1 MHLPR
6 IVTILLIFVGTA
18 LTSQASAQGWR
29 PVPYPSYPS
38 YPPYYPG
45 NYYGPPP
52 GAFRPRGY
60 APAYPPGSYA
70 PYPTPVYA
78 PAPYAPPA
86 ATPASII
93 PPQQLP
99 DTATDSNRPD
109 EQSDATELKPTS
121 GNHKQDFVDRLLPYI
136 EAENHRLRQLRKRLV
151 GLFSA
156 LENGHAIT
164 DKQQRDL
171 SHLAQRYR
179 VDGDPS
185 HDSQA
190 RAELLNRIDVIP
202 ASMALAQAANE
213 SGWGRSRFATEA
225 NNLFGIWTYDKSK
238 GLEPLQRD
246 QDKTHLVRKFNDLGE
261 SIAYYMLMLNSHP
274 AYAELRDIRL
284 NARSKGYQPT
294 GLELAEGLE
303 KYSAKGKTYIL
314 LIQQLIEQ
322 NQWSDLDLQPP
333 SA

>member
-1 MHLPR
+1 MHLPK
-6 IVTILLIFVGTA
+6 IVTLLLISVGTIITA
-18 LTSQASAQGWR
+18 PVSAQGWR
-29 PVPYPSYPS
+29 PAPYPAYPGV
-38 YPPYYPG
+38 YPG
-45 NYYGPPP
+45 NHYGPPP
-52 GAFRPRGY
+52 GAYRPRGY
-60 APAYPPGSYA
+60 PPAYPPGFYYA
-70 PYPTPVYA
+70 PYPLPGYA
-78 PAPYAPPA
+78 PTAYIQPAP
-86 ATPASII
+86 TPAII
-93 PPQQLP
+93 KPPQQVTDP
-99 DTATDSNRPD
+99 TADSSIDDDRAADT
-109 EQSDATELKPTS
+109 EGKPAS
-121 GNHKQDFVDRLLPYI
+121 ANHKEDFVNRLLPYI

-156 LENGHAIT
+156 LERGQGIT

-185 HDSQA
+185 HDSEA

-246 QDKTHLVRKFNDLGE
+246 EDKTHLVRKFNDPGE

-274 AYAELRDIRL
+274 AYADLRDIRL
-284 NARSKGYQPT
+284 RARSKGYQPG

-333 SA
+333 SG

>member
-1 MHLPR
+1 MHSPR
-6 IVTILLIFVGTA
+6 LVTLLLILLGTV
-18 LTSQASAQGWR
+18 LTGQASAQGWR
-29 PVPYPSYPS
+29 PPPYPAYPT
-38 YPPYYPG
+38 YYPG
-45 NYYGPPP
+45 HYYAPP
-52 GAFRPRGY
+52 ARVLRPRGY
-60 APAYPPGSYA
+60 APAYPPGYYA
-70 PYPTPVYA
+70 PYPAPV
-78 PAPYAPPA
+78 YAPPA
-86 ATPASII
+86 APPASIT
-93 PPQQLP
+93 PPPPLA
-99 DTATDSNRPD
+99 DTATDSSPSD
-109 EQSDATELKPTS
+109 EPVDATELKPAS

-136 EAENHRLRQLRKRLV
+136 EAENHRLRQLRMRLV

-156 LENGHAIT
+156 LENGHPIS

-179 VDGDPS
+179 IDGDPS
-185 HDSQA
+185 HQSEA

-246 QDKTHLVRKFNDLGE
+246 QDKTHLVRKFDDFGE

-274 AYAELRDIRL
+274 AYADLRDIRL
-284 NARSKGYQPT
+284 RARSKGYQPS

-322 NQWSDLDLQPP
+322 NQWSDLDLQQP